1 MKNKINEPD
10 VTCLTSRMDVGTKE
24 FHDFQALLLKKSRER
39 TENQKKKIALLD
51 IKYQM
56 EDYVNSP
63 DSELRTAGEFL
74 KFILKTLSIQ
84 QNRFAK
90 YIGLEPSNLSKLIN
104 GERSINYNL
113 ALIFGRLFNHN
124 PMLWIEIQAKNE
136 IENLLHSDKAKYA
149 DYSLND
155 LLEKT

>member
-1 MKNKINEPD
+1 MKNKIIEPD
-10 VTCLTSRMDVGTKE
+10 TTLLTSRMDVGTKG
-24 FHDFQALLLKKSRER
+24 FDDFQALLLNKSRER
-39 TENQKKKIALLD
+39 TDNQKKKIELLS

-56 EDYVNSP
+56 EDYVNSQ

-74 KFILKTLSIQ
+74 KYILKTLLIQ

-90 YIGLEPSNLSKLIN
+90 YIGMEPSNLSKLIN
-104 GERSINYNL
+104 GERTINYNL

-136 IENLLHSDKAKYA
+136 IKNLLHSDKSKYA

-155 LLEKT
+155 LLEKA

>member
-1 MKNKINEPD
+1 MKNRISEPD
-10 VTCLTSRMDVGTKE
+10 ATLLTSRMDVGTKG
-24 FHDFQALLLKKSRER
+24 FDYFQELLLRKSRER
-39 TENQKKKIALLD
+39 TENQKKKIELLS
-51 IKYQM
+51 IQYQM
-56 EDYVNSP
+56 EDYVNSE

-74 KFILKTLSIQ
+74 KYILKTLHIQ

-90 YIGLEPSNLSKLIN
+90 YIGMEPSNLSKLIN

-136 IENLLHSDKAKYA
+136 IENLLHSDKSKYA

-155 LLEKT
+155 LLEKA

>member
-1 MKNKINEPD
+1 MKNNINEPD
-10 VTCLTSRMDVGTKE
+10 GTRLTSRMDVGTKE
-24 FHDFQALLLKKSRER
+24 FHDFQVLLLKKSRER
-39 TENQKKKIALLD
+39 TEIQKKKIALLD

-74 KFILKTLSIQ
+74 KYILKTLSIQ

-113 ALIFGRLFNHN
+113 ALIFGSLFNHN

-136 IENLLHSDKAKYA
+136 IENLLHSDKAKY
-149 DYSLND
+149 
-155 LLEKT
+155 